1 MYIGEV
7 SQRTGATPKAIRLYE
22 NLGLIPVPERKGKYR
37 YFQEKDVDQI
47 QIIKQAQRLGFR
59 LTELK
64 EMLDQEISCEA
75 FPWDEA
81 IVLVEG
87 KVQHITSEIEQLER
101 QKMELVEF
109 AKGLA
114 EKRCDQQSSAS

>member
-7 SQRTGATPKAIRLYE
+7 AQRTGATPKAIRLYE
-22 NLGLIPVPERKGKYR
+22 TLGLISVPERKGKYR

-59 LTELK
+59 LAELQ
-64 EMLDQEISCEA
+64 EMIDQETSCAA

-81 IVLVEG
+81 IVLVEE
-87 KVQHITSEIEQLER
+87 KVESIRSEIEKLEK
-101 QKMELVEF
+101 QKVELIEF
-109 AKGLA
+109 AKGLT
-114 EKRCDQQSSAS
+114 KRRCNQLASAS